1 MSKIILKLVLCAGV
15 ALLAGCAPQQT
26 VKKVP
31 VSDELSYDD
40 AINALASNITVQL
53 QPGDQNILDRARSAL
68 ATPTTTVISMDTVV
82 DAQNGYAMTFGQK
95 LQHDLA
101 TRLGTLLKNTQLVP
115 LTKAS
120 IAKSAYVMSGSVGF
134 EDRPSGDAKSY
145 RINVSVTDTKTGIV
159 AAQSSV
165 WLKDKNLDMSPV
177 SVYQDSPVFLND
189 HYNDGLIATTR
200 TPAGKPADKTY
211 FNQFAVAAL
220 VAEAQEAYSGNDAK
234 KALSLYQQ
242 AESMPDGKLLKVYT
256 GMYVS
261 YLKAGD
267 LAGAENT
274 FGQLVSVA
282 LAENNLSIRF
292 LFAVNSTEFIT
303 DPRFTQQ
310 YRIWTKQLGKQLSG
324 GKACLD
330 VIGHCSKTGS
340 EAYNQR
346 LSLQRAET
354 VRALMQKDS
363 AESASM
369 TRAVGKGYSEN
380 LVGSGTDDERDA
392 IDRRVEFKV
401 IQCNDLK

>member
-1 MSKIILKLVLCAGV
+1 
-15 ALLAGCAPQQT
+15 
-26 VKKVP
+26 
-31 VSDELSYDD
+31 
-40 AINALASNITVQL
+40 
-53 QPGDQNILDRARSAL
+53 
-68 ATPTTTVISMDTVV
+68 
-82 DAQNGYAMTFGQK
+82 
-95 LQHDLA
+95 
-101 TRLGTLLKNTQLVP
+101 
-115 LTKAS
+115 
-120 IAKSAYVMSGSVGF
+120 
-134 EDRPSGDAKSY
+134 
-145 RINVSVTDTKTGIV
+145 
-159 AAQSSV
+159 V